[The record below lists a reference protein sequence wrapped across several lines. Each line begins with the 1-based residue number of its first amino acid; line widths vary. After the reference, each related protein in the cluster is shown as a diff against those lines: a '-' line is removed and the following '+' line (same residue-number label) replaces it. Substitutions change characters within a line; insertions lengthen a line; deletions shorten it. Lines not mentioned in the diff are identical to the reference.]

1 MNKWEI
7 FVKIF
12 VTGLTTGARGSIILC
27 TVNDSQNGRG
37 LRAALVQLTLLASS
51 SANSNVN
58 VNTLRVEIVPEILAG
73 ELPDECRS
81 QCSPM
86 SDTLQGNGTGKRVF
100 VTCGKK
106 VSIYW
111 FLIFLLNNWEFY
123 LIQFS
128 ILDLLLLCDFKIC
141 KGCEMRWV
149 IVYSAYW
156 SAVSFKWHCTNR
168 PYQRV
173 SHNFVHCFG
182 WNFIES

>member
-1 MNKWEI
+1 M
-7 FVKIF
+7 KIF

-86 SDTLQGNGTGKRVF
+86 SDTLQGNGTGIRVF

-106 VSIYW
+106 VPILVLDISLKQLRIL
-111 FLIFLLNNWEFY
+111 FVTIFDF
-123 LIQFS
+123 
-128 ILDLLLLCDFKIC
+128 LDLLLLCDFKMC

-149 IVYSAYW
+149 IVFSAY
-156 SAVSFKWHCTNR
+156 
-168 PYQRV
+168 
-173 SHNFVHCFG
+173 
-182 WNFIES
+182 